1 MNLSLPPD
9 LSTDGSIIGE
19 PLALTVGFD
28 AGAQPKTFKDTAW
41 KLAGGFK
48 AAAGGAELPLEDLL
62 ALGGTLPQPT
72 QAADGQFVLTVAPA
86 SAGVLTLKLTLTG
99 PKDFL
104 LEAPPV
110 QVTIQPPPT
119 RQELFQRAVASA
131 DEEAVARMLGEGP
144 DEGEAWSWLDPKSG
158 VPLLASLGAAPAA
171 DEEARLRLLTLLL
184 EAGAVVPATPAR
196 RAAAPSALHCAIY
209 AGEARVLAAL
219 LARASPAE
227 LAALAASPSSGR
239 VGFTPLHAACEAGDA
254 AAAASLVARGAP
266 LEGPLGTPTPLA
278 LCAERADLRMT
289 RQLLGAA
296 ADGAARAKLLAV
308 GTIDAAHSALALAN
322 AAAAAKPAE
331 AEELVRFL
339 LDQHGAVG
347 CLGFS
352 SQAPSSAQEGAAA
365 AEAEA
370 MLAAAGHGLH
380 VVVRQ
385 LLQRGVD
392 ATTPHPDGRS
402 ALHDAVAGGAPR
414 ALSREIEPSR
424 PPRAPDPSQTMD
436 GPLPSAVV
444 HSLAVSCSLRRHS
457 PHEPLLASPPDV
469 CVERRPHRDGARP
482 ARRGRRPKRPRARR
496 RGGDGAAAPPRRR
509 PPRAAAR
516 TRDGAAA
523 AHARRRRRDARQR
536 GARRGGA
543 RVAVAARRRRAH
555 RRALGAAA
563 GGVAAGGLARGR
575 RQDRPPLLLPRA
587 HQGGAVGAAAPA
599 HRVS

>member
-184 EAGAVVPATPAR
+184 EAGAVVPATPVR

-352 SQAPSSAQEGAAA
+352 SQAPSSAQEGAA
-365 AEAEA
+365 EAEA

-392 ATTPHPDGRS
+392 AATPHPDGRS

-436 GPLPSAVV
+436 GPLPSR
-444 HSLAVSCSLRRHS
+444 HPLSRR
-457 PHEPLLASPPDV
+457 PLQPAPPLASRAPPRV
-469 CVERRPHRDGARP
+469 P
-482 ARRGRRPKRPRARR
+482 ARRVCGAQATSRR
-496 RGGDGAAAPPRRR
+496 RAPCST
-509 PPRAAAR
+509 RAPTQTAAR
-516 TRDGAAA
+516 T
-523 AHARRRRRDARQR
+523 
-536 GARRGGA
+536 
-543 RVAVAARRRRAH
+543 AARRRRSCRSSSPSSSPSCSSHARWRGCCARAAPTPPCATARGATRRRSRRCGGPPTPRSSTSSRCRCRRRRC
-555 RRALGAAA
+555 RRAGS
-563 GGVAAGGLARGR
+563 
-575 RQDRPPLLLPRA
+575 RPSTRP
-587 HQGGAVGAAAPA
+587 AAPSTSTRA
-599 HRVS
+599 PRRRGGSRRSCPSRELS